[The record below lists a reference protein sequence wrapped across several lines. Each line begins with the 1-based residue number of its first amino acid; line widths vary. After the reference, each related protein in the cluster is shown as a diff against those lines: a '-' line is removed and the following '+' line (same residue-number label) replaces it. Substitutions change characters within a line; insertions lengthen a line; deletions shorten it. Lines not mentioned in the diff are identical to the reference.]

1 MSNFASVT
9 LIGHLGR
16 DVELKSLS
24 DGTSVANFSLATS
37 RKRRDSETSTWWRC
51 ALFGKRGEALA
62 QYLHK
67 GDPVLIQGEPYLR
80 TYTDK
85 EGSERQSLEC
95 DVKEWAFV
103 SSKGDRQE
111 SGGYTAPPQ
120 ASKPKVDAQAPAG
133 NDFDDDIP
141 F

>member
-1 MSNFASVT
+1 MASFASVV

-16 DVELKSLS
+16 DVDTKFLS
-24 DGTSVANFSLATS
+24 DGTLVANFSIATS
-37 RKRRDSETSTWWRC
+37 RKRKDGEVTTWWRC
-51 ALFGKRGEALA
+51 VLFGKRGEALA

-80 TYTDK
+80 SYTANDDT
-85 EGSERQSLEC
+85 ERQSLEC

-103 SSKGDRQE
+103 SSKGGQ
-111 SGGYTAPPQ
+111 SGGGYTAPHQ
-120 ASKPKVDAQAPAG
+120 ASKPKADFQAPDLDPDT
-133 NDFDDDIP
+133 DFP

>member
-1 MSNFASVT
+1 MASFASVT
-9 LIGHLGR
+9 LVGHLGR
-16 DVELKSLS
+16 DVDTKFLS
-24 DGTSVANFSLATS
+24 DGTLVANFSIATS
-37 RKRRDSETSTWWRC
+37 RRRKDGEVSTWWRC
-51 ALFGKRGEALA
+51 VLFGKRGEALA

-80 TYTDK
+80 SYTDK
-85 EGSERQSLEC
+85 EGRERQSLEC

-103 SSKGDRQE
+103 SSNGDRQE
-111 SGGYTAPPQ
+111 GGGYASPAQ
-120 ASKPKVDAQAPAG
+120 SKPKTDSQAPAG

>member
-1 MSNFASVT
+1 MANFASVT

-16 DVELKSLS
+16 DVETKFLP
-24 DGTSVANFSLATS
+24 DGTLVANFSIATS
-37 RKRRDSETSTWWRC
+37 RKRRDGEVSTWWRC
-51 ALFGKRGEALA
+51 VLFGKRGEALA

-80 TYTDK
+80 SYTAKD
-85 EGSERQSLEC
+85 GSERQSLEC

-111 SGGYTAPPQ
+111 GGGYAAPQ
-120 ASKPKVDAQAPAG
+120 ASKPKTDFQAPVD
-133 NDFDDDIP
+133 DFDPDSIP

>member
-1 MSNFASVT
+1 MANYASVT
-9 LIGHLGR
+9 LVGHLGR
-16 DVELKSLS
+16 DVDLKYLA
-24 DGTSVANFSLATS
+24 DGTAVANFSLATS
-37 RKRRDSETSTWWRC
+37 RKRKDGEVSTWWRC
-51 ALFGKRGEALA
+51 VLFGKRGEAIA

-80 TYTDK
+80 SYTAKD
-85 EGSERQSLEC
+85 GSERQSLEC

-103 SSKGDRQE
+103 SSKGGSPAMDKYEQQIANRQ
-111 SGGYTAPPQ
+111 
-120 ASKPKVDAQAPAG
+120 KVDAQAPVA

>member
-111 SGGYTAPPQ
+111 SGGYTAPQ
-120 ASKPKVDAQAPAG
+120 ASRPKVDAQAPVDDG
-133 NDFDDDIP
+133 FGDDIP

>member
-9 LIGHLGR
+9 LVGHLGR
-16 DVELKSLS
+16 DVDTKFLP
-24 DGTSVANFSLATS
+24 DGTLVANFSIATS
-37 RKRRDSETSTWWRC
+37 RKRKDGEVSTWWRC
-51 ALFGKRGEALA
+51 VLFGKRGEALA

-80 TYTDK
+80 SYTAND
-85 EGSERQSLEC
+85 GTERQSLEC

-103 SSKGDRQE
+103 SSKGGQ
-111 SGGYTAPPQ
+111 SGGGYTAPTPTR
-120 ASKPKVDAQAPAG
+120 AKVDPQAPAG

>member
-1 MSNFASVT
+1 MASFASVV

-16 DVELKSLS
+16 DVDTKCLP
-24 DGTSVANFSLATS
+24 DGTLVANFSIATS
-37 RKRRDSETSTWWRC
+37 RKRKDGEVTTWWRC
-51 ALFGKRGEALA
+51 VLFGKRGEALA

-103 SSKGDRQE
+103 SSKGGQ
-111 SGGYTAPPQ
+111 SGGGYAAPQ
-120 ASKPKVDAQAPAG
+120 ASKQKADPQTPVD
-133 NDFDDDIP
+133 DFDDSIP

>member
-1 MSNFASVT
+1 MANFANVT

-16 DVELKSLS
+16 DVETKFIP
-24 DGTSVANFSLATS
+24 DGTAVAKFSIATS
-37 RKRRDSETSTWWRC
+37 RKRKDGEVSTWWNC
-51 ALFGKRGEALA
+51 TLFGKRGEALA

-80 TYTDK
+80 SYTAND
-85 EGSERQSLEC
+85 GTGRQSLEC

-103 SSKGDRQE
+103 GGKGGSQ
-111 SGGYTAPPQ
+111 APDKYEQ
-120 ASKPKVDAQAPAG
+120 QIANRKKMDAQAPTA
-133 NDFDDDIP
+133 DFDDDIP

>member
-1 MSNFASVT
+1 MANFASVT
-9 LIGHLGR
+9 LVGHLGA
-16 DVELKSLS
+16 DVSIKSLLS
-24 DGTSVANFSLATS
+24 GDSIANFSIATS
-37 RKRRDSETSTWWRC
+37 RKRKGDEVTTWWRC

-80 TYTDK
+80 QYTDK
-85 EGSERQSLEC
+85 QGNERQSLEC

-103 SSKGDRQE
+103 SSKGERQE
-111 SGGYTAPPQ
+111 GGGYAAPAQ
-120 ASKPKVDAQAPAG
+120 SKPKADPQAPSA

>member
-1 MSNFASVT
+1 MANFASVT

-16 DVELKSLS
+16 EVDLKSLP
-24 DGTSVANFSLATS
+24 DGTIVANFSLATS
-37 RKRRDSETSTWWRC
+37 RKRGGNEVSTWWRC

-80 TYTDK
+80 SYTAND
-85 EGSERQSLEC
+85 GTERQSLEC
-95 DVKEWAFV
+95 DVREWAFV
-103 SSKGDRQE
+103 SSKGERQDG
-111 SGGYTAPPQ
+111 GGYAAPP
-120 ASKPKVDAQAPAG
+120 ASRHKVDFQAPVDDG
-133 NDFDDDIP
+133 FGDDIP

>member
-111 SGGYTAPPQ
+111 SGGYTAPQ
-120 ASKPKVDAQAPAG
+120 ASRPKPDFQAPVDDG
-133 NDFDDDIP
+133 FGDDIP

>member
-9 LIGHLGR
+9 IVGHLGR
-16 DVELKSLS
+16 DVDTKFLP
-24 DGTSVANFSLATS
+24 DGTLVANFSIATS
-37 RKRRDSETSTWWRC
+37 RKRKDGEVSTWWRC

-111 SGGYTAPPQ
+111 SGGYTAPQ
-120 ASKPKVDAQAPAG
+120 ASRPKPDFQAPV
-133 NDFDDDIP
+133 DDGFGDDVP